1 MSVNR
6 QLVHRRNITLD
17 GYVRDDG
24 LIEVEAEL
32 TDVKTYGFPSEDR
45 GYIYP
50 DEPIHHMHVRVAVNN
65 DLEVCEAEA
74 KTLAGPYHICPK
86 ANDVFPE
93 LIGLKIAAGW
103 RNKVRSVIGGRKG
116 CTHIT
121 ELMGPVATVVMQ
133 TYYGEEARRSRDAKT
148 GQMDMSESDSYK
160 GLINTCVGYDEDG
173 PVVRKI
179 FPNGTHASD

>member
-1 MSVNR
+1 MSVDR
-6 QLVHRRNITLD
+6 KHVHRRSITLD
-17 GYVRDDG
+17 GYIRDDG

-45 GYIYP
+45 GYI
-50 DEPIHHMHVRVAVNN
+50 DANEPIHHMQVRVAVND

-74 KTLAGPYHICPK
+74 RTIAGPYHICPK

-93 LIGLKIAAGW
+93 LVGLKIASGW
-103 RNKVRSVIGGRKG
+103 RNKVRAAIGGRKG

-121 ELMGPVATVVMQ
+121 ELMGPVATVIMQ
-133 TYYGEEARRSRDAKT
+133 TYYGEESRRTRDAKT
-148 GQMDMSESDSYK
+148 GQMNMSDSDAYK

-173 PVVRKI
+173 PVVKKI
-179 FPNGTHASD
+179 FPNGIHSSD